1 MNILIPLNSGKS
13 IMANISAMRVS
24 LEEMKL
30 NETPKRKRVSASN
43 KPYTY
48 VFGHKVYISTA
59 DLQIYIDCHFE
70 IHF

>member
-1 MNILIPLNSGKS
+1 MNAVK
-13 IMANISAMRVS
+13 VS

-30 NETPKRKRVSASN
+30 NETPKRKRVSDHN

>member
-1 MNILIPLNSGKS
+1 MKTTN
-13 IMANISAMRVS
+13 AVRVS
-24 LEEMKL
+24 LEEMQL
-30 NETPKRKRVSASN
+30 NEAPKRKRVSASN

>member
-1 MNILIPLNSGKS
+1 
-13 IMANISAMRVS
+13 MANISAVRVS

>member
-1 MNILIPLNSGKS
+1 
-13 IMANISAMRVS
+13 MANISAVRVS

-48 VFGHKVYISTA
+48 VFGHKVYINTA